1 MLKKHFVWG
10 SPLLSLGLVVVPG
23 AAAAFGFDWSGFT
36 QSNNIEDRRFDD
48 PTMQPDYV
56 APPPPDMPNN
66 PRTTDPDNLSNQLG
80 YWDIGSPAS
89 MTTPPSTPDTTA
101 PSTTAP
107 SDPQCSLSTDC
118 RADPNAAP
126 QSAMSPTDPSS
137 NTTTDPSTTT
147 NDNPNTAPDPSSSPS
162 PDPSSSTPAT
172 SCAGASCQGSTEASS
187 CSGYGCGGGCGS
199 CGGCGG

>member
-10 SPLLSLGLVVVPG
+10 SPLLSLGLVVIPG
-23 AAAAFGFDWSGFT
+23 AAFGFDWTGFR
-36 QSNNIEDRRFDD
+36 QSNDIEDRRSYD
-48 PTMQPDYV
+48 PTMEPGYV
-56 APPPPDMPNN
+56 PPPPPDLPNN

-89 MTTPPSTPDTTA
+89 MTPPSAPDTT

-118 RADPNAAP
+118 RADPSATP
-126 QSAMSPTDPSS
+126 QTLMSPTADSAPTSDS
-137 NTTTDPSTTT
+137 APTTTDSS
-147 NDNPNTAPDPSSSPS
+147 NTAPDPVTSDPASCSS
-162 PDPSSSTPAT
+162 
-172 SCAGASCQGSTEASS
+172 ASCQGSTTTSS
-187 CSGYGCGGGCGS
+187 CSSYGCGGGCGS